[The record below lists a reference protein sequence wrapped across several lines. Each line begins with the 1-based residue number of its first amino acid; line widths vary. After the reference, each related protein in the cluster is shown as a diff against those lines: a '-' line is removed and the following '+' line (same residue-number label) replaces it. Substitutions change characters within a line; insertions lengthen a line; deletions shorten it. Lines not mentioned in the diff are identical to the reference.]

1 MWLTEGLAELMGGKI
16 TVISDYGKGST
27 FKFVVIQEIVNVE
40 VKEEKSNITSSDYNT
55 FEGKNALI
63 VDDSKLNLKVAEN
76 VLKNFKVSTET
87 VTSGLECLSCVKSKK
102 YDIIFMDI
110 MMPNMSGVEVLKKL
124 REEKV
129 NIPVIALTAD
139 AIEGQ
144 EEKYISE
151 GFDGY
156 LSKPID
162 KTKLKVILNK
172 YLKGE

>member
-1 MWLTEGLAELMGGKI
+1 
-16 TVISDYGKGST
+16 
-27 FKFVVIQEIVNVE
+27 
-40 VKEEKSNITSSDYNT
+40 
-55 FEGKNALI
+55 
-63 VDDSKLNLKVAEN
+63 
-76 VLKNFKVSTET
+76 
-87 VTSGLECLSCVKSKK
+87 
-102 YDIIFMDI
+102 
-110 MMPNMSGVEVLKKL
+110 MPNMNGVEVLKKL

>member
-1 MWLTEGLAELMGGKI
+1 MK
-16 TVISDYGKGST
+16 V
-27 FKFVVIQEIVNVE
+27 
-40 VKEEKSNITSSDYNT
+40 
-55 FEGKNALI
+55 LI
-63 VDDSKLNLKVAEN
+63 VDDEDLIRNIIKDYCINEGYSTYEASDGIEAIDVFK
-76 VLKNFKVSTET
+76 KNADI
-87 VTSGLECLSCVKSKK
+87 
-102 YDIIFMDI
+102 DIIVLDI
-110 MMPNMSGVEVLKKL
+110 MMPNMNGVEVLKKL

-129 NIPVIALTAD
+129 NVPVIALTAD

>member
-1 MWLTEGLAELMGGKI
+1 MTEYFENHTILLSNDIYKALNHLDKRERTILINRYGLFGESRKTLE
-16 TVISDYGKGST
+16 
-27 FKFVVIQEIVNVE
+27 EIGQILGFS
-40 VKEEKSNITSSDYNT
+40 KERIRQ
-55 FEGKNALI
+55 I
-63 VDDSKLNLKVAEN
+63 EN
-76 VLKNFKVSTET
+76 QA
-87 VTSGLECLSCVKSKK
+87 
-102 YDIIFMDI
+102 I
-110 MMPNMSGVEVLKKL
+110 KKL

-129 NIPVIALTAD
+129 NIPVIAWTAD

>member
-1 MWLTEGLAELMGGKI
+1 MTEYFENHTILLSNDIYKALNHLDKRERTILINRYGLFGESRKTLE
-16 TVISDYGKGST
+16 
-27 FKFVVIQEIVNVE
+27 EIGQILGFS
-40 VKEEKSNITSSDYNT
+40 KERIRQ
-55 FEGKNALI
+55 I
-63 VDDSKLNLKVAEN
+63 EN
-76 VLKNFKVSTET
+76 QA
-87 VTSGLECLSCVKSKK
+87 
-102 YDIIFMDI
+102 I
-110 MMPNMSGVEVLKKL
+110 KKL